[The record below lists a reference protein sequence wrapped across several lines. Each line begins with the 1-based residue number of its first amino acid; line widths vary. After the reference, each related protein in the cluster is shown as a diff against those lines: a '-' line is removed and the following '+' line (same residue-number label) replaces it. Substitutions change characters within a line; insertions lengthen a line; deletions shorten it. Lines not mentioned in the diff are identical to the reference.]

1 MRVSVIIPVYNVS
14 DYVERCV
21 RSVMAQCY
29 SDIEC
34 IIVDDCSLDDSIT
47 KCERLIKAY
56 DGPISFSIFRHE
68 KNKGVSA
75 ARNTGM
81 KVATGDYVVYMD
93 SDDAITEDCIE
104 KLARPIERDG
114 SIEMVIGNFVR
125 DVEGHRTCRQQQER
139 ELGSRD
145 AIRDFFF
152 CQRGFFV
159 TPCNRLVKRD
169 FLIQNE
175 LYFTEGLLWED
186 NLWTFYLL
194 KHLCHIYIIPDL
206 TYVYYHRPCS
216 ITTGTASDKKA
227 HHWQLVYGDIAQ
239 HFTEG
244 ESGKEAR
251 YFIKYICLQ
260 LMRIQRGQDIYQIS
274 RPYLKALRRDRYCKE
289 YIVYSIIVFMTR
301 FGWGRSLLSYA
312 VQKILKIHS

>member
-14 DYVERCV
+14 AYIERCV
-21 RSVMAQCY
+21 RSVMDQTY
-29 SDIEC
+29 HDIEC
-34 IIVDDCSLDDSIT
+34 VIVDDCSPDDSIM

-56 DGPISFSIFRHE
+56 DGPVSFSIVRHE

-75 ARNTGM
+75 ARNTGL
-81 KVATGDYVVYMD
+81 KASTGDYVVYMD

-104 KLARPIERDG
+104 KLVRPIGRDG
-114 SIEMVIGNFVR
+114 SIEMVIGNHVR

-159 TPCNRLVKRD
+159 TPCNRLVSRD

-194 KHLCHIYIIPDL
+194 KHLTHIYIIPDA
-206 TYVYYHRPCS
+206 TYVYYRRPCS

-227 HHWQLVYGDIAQ
+227 HQWQLVYGNIAQ

-251 YFIKYICLQ
+251 YFIRYICLQ
-260 LMRIQRGQDIYQIS
+260 LIRIQRGQDLCQVS
-274 RPYLKALRRDRYCKE
+274 RPYLKALRRDRYWKE
-289 YIVYSIIVFMTR
+289 YLVYSLIVFMSR
-301 FGWGRSLLSYA
+301 FACGRSLLTSA
-312 VQKILKIHS
+312 VHKILKIHS

>member
-1 MRVSVIIPVYNVS
+1 MRISVIIPVYNVS
-14 DYVERCV
+14 DYIERCV
-21 RSVMAQCY
+21 RSVMDQTY

-34 IIVDDCSLDDSIT
+34 IIVDDCTPDDSIT
-47 KCERLIKAY
+47 KCERQIAAY
-56 DGPISFSIFRHE
+56 DGPISFSIVRHE

-75 ARNTGM
+75 ARNTGL
-81 KVATGDYVVYMD
+81 KVATGDYVAYMD

-104 KLARPIERDG
+104 KLVRPIKRDS

-145 AIRDFFF
+145 AIRDFFY

-159 TPCNRLVKRD
+159 TPCNRLVRRD
-169 FLIQNE
+169 FLIRNHIQ
-175 LYFTEGLLWED
+175 FAEGLLWED

-194 KHLCHIYIIPDL
+194 KHLCHLYIIPDL

-227 HHWQLVYGDIAQ
+227 RHWQLVYGDIAQ

-251 YFIKYICLQ
+251 YFIRYICFQ
-260 LMRIQRGQDIYQIS
+260 LIRIQRGQDVHQIA
-274 RPYLKALRRDRYCKE
+274 RPYLKALRHDRYWKVFL
-289 YIVYSIIVFMTR
+289 VYSVIVSMSR
-301 FGWGRSLLSYA
+301 SACGRSLLSSA
-312 VQKILKIHS
+312 VQKSLKIHS

>member
-14 DYVERCV
+14 AYIERCV
-21 RSVMAQCY
+21 RSVMDQTY
-29 SDIEC
+29 RDIEC
-34 IIVDDCSLDDSIT
+34 VIVDDCSPDDSIT

-56 DGPISFSIFRHE
+56 DGPISFSIVRHE

-75 ARNTGM
+75 ARNTGL
-81 KVATGDYVVYMD
+81 KAATGDYVAYMD

-104 KLARPIERDG
+104 KLARPIGRDG
-114 SIEMVIGNFVR
+114 AIEMVIGNFVR
-125 DVEGHRTCRQQQER
+125 DVEGRRTCRQQQER

-145 AIRDFFF
+145 AIRDFFY

-194 KHLCHIYIIPDL
+194 KHLTHIYIIPDA
-206 TYVYYHRPCS
+206 TYVYYRRPCS

-227 HHWQLVYGDIAQ
+227 RQWQLVYGNIAQ

-251 YFIKYICLQ
+251 YFIRYICLQ
-260 LMRIQRGQDIYQIS
+260 LIRIQRGQDLCQVS
-274 RPYLKALRRDRYCKE
+274 RPYLKALRHDRYWKE
-289 YIVYSIIVFMTR
+289 YLVYSLIVFMSR
-301 FGWGRSLLSYA
+301 FGVGRSLLTSA
-312 VQKILKIHS
+312 VQKTLKIHS

>member
-1 MRVSVIIPVYNVS
+1 MDQTYR
-14 DYVERCV
+14 DVECV
-21 RSVMAQCY
+21 
-29 SDIEC
+29 
-34 IIVDDCSLDDSIT
+34 IVDDCSPDDSIT

-56 DGPISFSIFRHE
+56 DGLVSFSIVRHE

-75 ARNTGM
+75 ARNTGL
-81 KVATGDYVVYMD
+81 KASTGDYVVYMD

-125 DVEGHRTCRQQQER
+125 DVEGRRTCRQQQER

-159 TPCNRLVKRD
+159 TPCNRLVSRD

-194 KHLCHIYIIPDL
+194 KHLTHIYIIPDA
-206 TYVYYHRPCS
+206 TYVYYLRPCS

-227 HHWQLVYGDIAQ
+227 HHWQLVYGNIAQ

-251 YFIKYICLQ
+251 YFIRYICLQ
-260 LMRIQRGQDIYQIS
+260 LIRIQRGQDIHQIS
-274 RPYLKALRRDRYCKE
+274 RPYLKALRRDR
-289 YIVYSIIVFMTR
+289 
-301 FGWGRSLLSYA
+301 
-312 VQKILKIHS
+312 

>member
-21 RSVMAQCY
+21 RSVMAQRY

-34 IIVDDCSLDDSIT
+34 IIVDDCTPDDSIT
-47 KCERLIKAY
+47 KCERQIAAY
-56 DGPISFSIFRHE
+56 DGPISFSIVRHE

-81 KVATGDYVVYMD
+81 KAATGDYVVYMD
-93 SDDAITEDCIE
+93 SDDAITDDCIE
-104 KLARPIERDG
+104 KLIRPIKRDA
-114 SIEMVIGNFVR
+114 SIEMVIGNHMR
-125 DVEGHRTCRQQQER
+125 DVDGHRTYRQQQER

-194 KHLCHIYIIPDL
+194 KHLSHLYIIPDA
-206 TYVYYHRPCS
+206 TYVYYCRPCS

-227 HHWQLVYGDIAQ
+227 RHWQLVYGDIAR

-260 LMRIQRGQDIYQIS
+260 LIRIQRGQDIYQIS
-274 RPYLKALRRDRYCKE
+274 RPYLKALRRDHYCKE

-301 FGWGRSLLSYA
+301 FGFGRSLLSCA
-312 VQKILKIHS
+312 VQKMLNRRS

>member
-14 DYVERCV
+14 DYIERCV
-21 RSVMAQCY
+21 RSVMDQTY

-34 IIVDDCSLDDSIT
+34 IIVDDCTPDDSIT
-47 KCERLIKAY
+47 KCEQLITAY
-56 DGPISFSIFRHE
+56 DGPISFSIIRHE
-68 KNKGVSA
+68 RNRGLSA
-75 ARNTGM
+75 ARNTGTEA
-81 KVATGDYVVYMD
+81 ATGDYVVYLD
-93 SDDAITEDCIE
+93 SDDSITDDCVE
-104 KLARPIERDG
+104 KLVRPIERDA
-114 SIEMVIGNFVR
+114 SIEMVIGNNMN
-125 DVEGHRTCRQQQER
+125 DSNGHRSHRQQQER
-139 ELGSRD
+139 DLSSRE

-152 CQRGFFV
+152 CQRGFIV
-159 TPCNRLVKRD
+159 HACNRLVKRD
-169 FLIQNE
+169 FLIRNHIQ
-175 LYFTEGLLWED
+175 FAEGLLWED

-194 KHLCHIYIIPDL
+194 KHLSHLYIISDL
-206 TYVYYHRPCS
+206 TYVYYRRPCS

-227 HHWQLVYGDIAQ
+227 RHWQLVYGDIAQ

-260 LMRIQRGQDIYQIS
+260 LIRIQRGQDIYQIS

-301 FGWGRSLLSYA
+301 FGFGRSLLSYA
-312 VQKILKIHS
+312 VQKMLNRRS

>member
-14 DYVERCV
+14 AYIERCV
-21 RSVMAQCY
+21 RSVMDQTY
-29 SDIEC
+29 HDIEC
-34 IIVDDCSLDDSIT
+34 VIVDDCSPDDSIA

-56 DGPISFSIFRHE
+56 DGPISFSIVRHE

-75 ARNTGM
+75 ARNTGL
-81 KVATGDYVVYMD
+81 KASTGDYVVYMD

-104 KLARPIERDG
+104 KLVRPIERDG
-114 SIEMVIGNFVR
+114 SIEMVIGNYVR
-125 DVEGHRTCRQQQER
+125 DVEGHRTCRQQQKKEFCSR
-139 ELGSRD
+139 E
-145 AIRDFFF
+145 AIRDFFY

-159 TPCNRLVKRD
+159 TPCNRLVRRD

-194 KHLCHIYIIPDL
+194 KHLTHIYIIPDA
-206 TYVYYHRPCS
+206 TYVYYRRPCS

-227 HHWQLVYGDIAQ
+227 HQWQLVYGNIAQ

-251 YFIKYICLQ
+251 YFIRYICLQ
-260 LMRIQRGQDIYQIS
+260 LIRIQRGQDIHQIS
-274 RPYLKALRRDRYCKE
+274 RPYLKALRHDRYWKE
-289 YIVYSIIVFMTR
+289 YLVYSVIVFMSR
-301 FGWGRSLLSYA
+301 FGMGRSLLFSA
-312 VQKILKIHS
+312 VQKSLKKHS

>member
-14 DYVERCV
+14 AYIERCV
-21 RSVMAQCY
+21 RSVMDQTY
-29 SDIEC
+29 RDVEC
-34 IIVDDCSLDDSIT
+34 VIVDDCSPDDSIT

-56 DGPISFSIFRHE
+56 DGPISFSIVRHE

-75 ARNTGM
+75 ARNTGL
-81 KVATGDYVVYMD
+81 KAATGDYVAYMD
-93 SDDAITEDCIE
+93 SDDAITDDCIE
-104 KLARPIERDG
+104 KLVRPIEREG

-125 DVEGHRTCRQQQER
+125 DVEGRRTCRQQQER

-159 TPCNRLVKRD
+159 TPCNRLVRRD

-194 KHLCHIYIIPDL
+194 KHLTHIYIIPDA
-206 TYVYYHRPCS
+206 TYVYYRRPCS

-227 HHWQLVYGDIAQ
+227 RHWQLVYGNIAQ

-251 YFIKYICLQ
+251 YFIRYICLQ
-260 LMRIQRGQDIYQIS
+260 LIRIQRGQDIYQIS
-274 RPYLKALRRDRYCKE
+274 RPYLKALRRDRYWKE
-289 YIVYSIIVFMTR
+289 YLVYSLIVFMSR
-301 FGWGRSLLSYA
+301 FACGRSLLTSA
-312 VQKILKIHS
+312 VQKTLKIHS